1 MNFSACKSSTCK
13 ESGFTLLE
21 IMLAV
26 FILGLVVSMITVSL
40 SASINAIDG
49 TLQQGQLAYQ
59 AQVAMERISEDLSSA
74 ILTSDREFIG
84 EQEDNSGEQTVLLSF
99 SSLAHLVFDPE
110 KDSPGMGRIG
120 YAVQADQNHEGDL
133 LLLRSDVLQRPEKDS
148 ATGSTTG
155 SMTGSEAGSTTGSMT
170 GSEAGSEVEAY
181 ILANRLRSVTFT
193 YYDDEGEEQES
204 WDTTV
209 DKGDEETE
217 EAKAE
222 RRLPAAVTCRL
233 EFWLDQDDH
242 EEERTLSFQTT
253 VLLPTGLIQIEPEQE

>member
-148 ATGSTTG
+148 TTG
-155 SMTGSEAGSTTGSMT
+155 SMTGSEAGS
-170 GSEAGSEVEAY
+170 
-181 ILANRLRSVTFT
+181 RRSAFA
-193 YYDDEGEEQES
+193 S
-204 WDTTV
+204 SASSSPLSTV
-209 DKGDEETE
+209 VSQ
-217 EAKAE
+217 
-222 RRLPAAVTCRL
+222 L
-233 EFWLDQDDH
+233 
-242 EEERTLSFQTT
+242 
-253 VLLPTGLIQIEPEQE
+253 